1 MPQLI
6 ALAVVGA
13 GVYAGYRWVRTQLQ
27 RVEQSAR
34 AAEADMRRRAGER
47 AGQPRDLGTLEY
59 DAETG
64 EYRPRR

>member
-6 ALAVVGA
+6 AIAIVGA
-13 GVYAGYRWVRTQLQ
+13 GVYAGYRWVRGQVSRAQ
-27 RVEQSAR
+27 DSAR
-34 AAEADMRRRAGER
+34 TAEAEVRRRAAER

-59 DAETG
+59 DATTG